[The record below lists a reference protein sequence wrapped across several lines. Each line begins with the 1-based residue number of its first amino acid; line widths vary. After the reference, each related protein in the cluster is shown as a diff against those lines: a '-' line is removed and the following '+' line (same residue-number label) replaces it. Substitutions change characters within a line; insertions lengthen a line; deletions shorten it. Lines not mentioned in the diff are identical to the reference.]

1 MTSAPRIT
9 VITIVRNAEK
19 TLKKAINS
27 VLTQAYS
34 NLEYI
39 IIDGGSTDE
48 TVNII
53 KSYCSHLSYWHSKPD
68 RGGND
73 AYNIGLQH
81 ATGDIVSFLNAD
93 DWYEDNI
100 LQSVAQSFIQNQQP
114 DVITCYTKIVKKT
127 KEGKFKTFKNF
138 NNAKQLE
145 LTLSNILF
153 ATPLINAR
161 FFKRSLFSK
170 IGVFKPL
177 DKEGNY
183 LISADRELLIRAYQA
198 SVSQIILDK
207 LGYVY
212 LAHADSQTM
221 STNKDTLIKVL
232 KEHLQI
238 CKHHLSQDFLSHQD
252 KQMMN
257 RWKNDQTRRLIS
269 AYIKSYQFKNAFKR
283 LVTALLLRCNT
294 SK

>member
-1 MTSAPRIT
+1 MITAPRIT

-19 TLKKAINS
+19 TLEKAINS
-27 VLTQAYS
+27 VISQSYS

-39 IIDGGSTDE
+39 IIDGNSTDK
-48 TVNII
+48 TLDII
-53 KSYCSHLSYWHSKPD
+53 KTYSPHLAYWQSKPD

-100 LQSVAQSFIQNQQP
+100 LNGVATLFIEKQQP
-114 DVITCYTKIVKKT
+114 DVITCHTKIVEKT
-127 KEGKFKTFKNF
+127 KAGELKTIKNF

-153 ATPLINAR
+153 GTPLINAR
-161 FFKRSLFSK
+161 FFKRLLFDK

-177 DKEGNY
+177 DKEDNY
-183 LISADRELLIRAYQA
+183 LISADRELLIRAHQA
-198 SVSQIILDK
+198 SISQAILNK

-221 STNKDTLIKVL
+221 SMNKDALIKVL

-238 CKHHLSQDFLSHQD
+238 CKHYLSQDLLSHQD
-252 KQMMN
+252 KQMMRQWEN
-257 RWKNDQTRRLIS
+257 NQTRRLIS
-269 AYIKSYQFKNAFKR
+269 AYIKSYQFNNAFKI
-283 LVTALLLRCNT
+283 LVAALLAR
-294 SK
+294 